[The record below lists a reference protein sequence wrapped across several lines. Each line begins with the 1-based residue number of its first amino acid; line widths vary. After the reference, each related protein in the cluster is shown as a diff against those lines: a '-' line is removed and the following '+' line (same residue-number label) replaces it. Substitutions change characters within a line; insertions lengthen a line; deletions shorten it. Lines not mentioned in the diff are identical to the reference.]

1 MKTNQLLNESGL
13 ISRLDSRILELDIK
27 GIADNSSDVAK
38 GFVFVAIK
46 GFEIDGHGFIDQ
58 AIEKGAALVI
68 GEQGITRLGVPY
80 LQVENSRKALGILAR
95 NFYAVHLTRK

>member
-27 GIADNSSDVAK
+27 GIADNSSDVEK

-58 AIEKGAALVI
+58 AIEKAALVI
-68 GEQGITRLGVPY
+68 GEQEITRLGVPY

-95 NFYAVHLTRK
+95 EFLWPSI